1 MKGFEIGKSSCL
13 LSGLGFQEMFWPG
26 TNFANP
32 LLMNTVSGI
41 KFGCAGLHGLKFSQS
56 L

>member
-1 MKGFEIGKSSCL
+1 MGFEIGKSSSL
-13 LSGLGFQEMFWPG
+13 LSGLGFQEMLWPG
-26 TNFANP
+26 PNLTKP

-41 KFGCAGLHGLKFSQS
+41 EFGCTGLHGLKFAQS